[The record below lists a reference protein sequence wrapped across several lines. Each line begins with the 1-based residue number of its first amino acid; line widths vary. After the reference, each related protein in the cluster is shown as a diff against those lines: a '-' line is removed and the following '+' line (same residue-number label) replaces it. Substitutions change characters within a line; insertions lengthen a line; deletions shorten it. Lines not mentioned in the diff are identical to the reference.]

1 MADRDRDR
9 DRDRPYHQLQV
20 HPQKGGGGGQGPST
34 SQVVAVVTLLPVSGT
49 LLALAGLT
57 LVGSAIGLIMT
68 TPLFILFSPVIVPA
82 AILLGLAVTGFLS
95 SGAMGLTGLSALSK
109 VVDYLHGTAAGRL
122 VPEHVDQA
130 KRRMQDMAGH
140 AGQKTKE
147 TGQMI
152 QGKAQ
157 EGIQSAYEATG
168 AYLEPEFGLCF
179 GVVVGARVEKLPPVP
194 SWFLPLH
201 MGRNIVLRANQKS
214 SRSQKVEVALRVE
227 DQRFVSRK

>member
-1 MADRDRDR
+1 MFPMQTLYSTRVTRCTLLVSLNTRPLPLPVPPSIDSTTYRKNRKTLRPGKIMADRDR

-20 HPQKGGGGGQGPST
+20 HPQKGGGSQGPST
-34 SQVVAVVTLLPVSGT
+34 SQVVAVITLLPVSGT
-49 LLALAGLT
+49 LLVLASLT
-57 LVGSAIGLIMT
+57 LLGSAIGLIVT

-109 VVDYLHGTAAGRL
+109 AVDYLRGMAGGRL

-130 KRRMQDMAGH
+130 KRRMQDMVGY

-157 EGIQSAYEATG
+157 EGG
-168 AYLEPEFGLCF
+168 G
-179 GVVVGARVEKLPPVP
+179 
-194 SWFLPLH
+194 
-201 MGRNIVLRANQKS
+201 KS
-214 SRSQKVEVALRVE
+214 
-227 DQRFVSRK
+227 